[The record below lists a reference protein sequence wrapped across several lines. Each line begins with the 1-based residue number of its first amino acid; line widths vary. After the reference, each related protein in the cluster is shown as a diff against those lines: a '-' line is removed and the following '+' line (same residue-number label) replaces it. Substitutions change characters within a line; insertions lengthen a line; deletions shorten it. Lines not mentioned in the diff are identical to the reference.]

1 MVLVCLLCVDNALL
15 MALHKNLAKY
25 QQHDNYKKI
34 VPPKNQKLQEKQ
46 QLLVSAEEDVSK
58 MRERMTE
65 MESLQDQLR
74 SQGLALE
81 RMETERLELSQKL
94 HENCEK
100 LKSLTKERNDL
111 KELQESFEIE
121 RRQLAEYAREIK
133 ATVSNTLAFSLSAK
147 CFFGKLVSW
156 KKGGSVEQG
165 L

>member
-1 MVLVCLLCVDNALL
+1 
-15 MALHKNLAKY
+15 
-25 QQHDNYKKI
+25 
-34 VPPKNQKLQEKQ
+34 
-46 QLLVSAEEDVSK
+46 
-58 MRERMTE
+58 
-65 MESLQDQLR
+65 MESLQEQLR

-81 RMETERLELSQKL
+81 RMEIERLELSQKF